1 MNQFTEFLKK
11 NLGFIIGLVIGIILV
26 ICGLAYFVLN
36 LAVMIGFGFI
46 GRYIQ
51 NNKDKVKV
59 TLKAWIDKM

>member
-36 LAVMIGFGFI
+36 LAVMIGFGLI